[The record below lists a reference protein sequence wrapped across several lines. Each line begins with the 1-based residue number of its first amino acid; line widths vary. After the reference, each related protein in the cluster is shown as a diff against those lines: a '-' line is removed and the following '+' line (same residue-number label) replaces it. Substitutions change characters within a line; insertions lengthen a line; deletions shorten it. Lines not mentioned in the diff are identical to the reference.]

1 MRKDRFGICLSFY
14 AVIAFVFTILGQ
26 TTLGA
31 MLLGFVI
38 LVQQDEWLTRQVMQ
52 AFLLTL
58 CYSLLSAVLSLFQFL
73 YSIPILGAV
82 VSSVIGFVSGIIWLV
97 LLIFA
102 LIALFNVAKGKD
114 AGVPLCK
121 SFADKAFGLVKTVT
135 YAQAAP
141 QQPQNPQNPQN
152 PQ

>member
-14 AVIAFVFTILGQ
+14 AVIAFIFTILGQ
-26 TTLGA
+26 STLGA
-31 MLLGFVI
+31 LLLGFVI

-52 AFLLTL
+52 AFLLNL
-58 CYSLLSAVLSLFQFL
+58 FYLILSTVLDLFHFL
-73 YSIPILGAV
+73 YNIPLLGAA
-82 VSSVIGFVSGIIWLV
+82 VSSVIGLVESVIWLV
-97 LLIFA
+97 LLVFA
-102 LIALFNVAKGKD
+102 LIGLLNVAKGKD